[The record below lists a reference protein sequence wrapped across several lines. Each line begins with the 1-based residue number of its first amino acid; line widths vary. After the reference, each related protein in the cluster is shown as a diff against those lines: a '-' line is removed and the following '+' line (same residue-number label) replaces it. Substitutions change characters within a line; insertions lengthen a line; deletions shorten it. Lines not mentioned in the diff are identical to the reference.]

1 MSLVENCNAIPLHAS
16 YYLFGAYFAAEEDEN
31 NDKTYPS
38 WHSKTSLVGEN
49 ISNIRPLAKVP
60 MLNVTDNEN
69 PKLWAT
75 NHEFKLCSLGNGKP
89 DQYGAFEVLTP
100 EHTIHALGRDL
111 PKRVSRPSLSAFR
124 PCL

>member
-69 PKLWAT
+69 PKQCGQL
-75 NHEFKLCSLGNGKP
+75 
-89 DQYGAFEVLTP
+89 
-100 EHTIHALGRDL
+100 IM
-111 PKRVSRPSLSAFR
+111 SLSYVHWVTESPINMGLLR
-124 PCL
+124 S

>member
-1 MSLVENCNAIPLHAS
+1 MQYRYMLVII
-16 YYLFGAYFAAEEDEN
+16 YLALTLQPKKMKITT
-31 NDKTYPS
+31 KTYPS